1 LRRARIWFDRRS
13 ELASS
18 SAASLASVPLVV
30 RKTLASGMSETP
42 AITSASSTIGRF
54 RYRVDEWMIRS
65 ACSATA
71 LVTSG
76 SACAVIVVRMPPK
89 KSR

>member
-1 LRRARIWFDRRS
+1 
-13 ELASS
+13 
-18 SAASLASVPLVV
+18 
-30 RKTLASGMSETP
+30 MSETD
-42 AITSASSTIGRF
+42 AICSASSTIGRF
-54 RYRVDEWMIRS
+54 RYSVDVWMIRP

>member
-1 LRRARIWFDRRS
+1 MDRRS
-13 ELASS
+13 DEASS
-18 SAASLASVPLVV
+18 SAASLASVPEVV
-30 RKTLASGMSETP
+30 KKTLASGIPDTA
-42 AITSASSTIGRF
+42 AISSASSTIGRL
-54 RYRVDEWMIRS
+54 RYSVEVWRIFP

-71 LVTSG
+71 AVTSG

>member
-1 LRRARIWFDRRS
+1 
-13 ELASS
+13 
-18 SAASLASVPLVV
+18 
-30 RKTLASGMSETP
+30 
-42 AITSASSTIGRF
+42 
-54 RYRVDEWMIRS
+54 MIRP